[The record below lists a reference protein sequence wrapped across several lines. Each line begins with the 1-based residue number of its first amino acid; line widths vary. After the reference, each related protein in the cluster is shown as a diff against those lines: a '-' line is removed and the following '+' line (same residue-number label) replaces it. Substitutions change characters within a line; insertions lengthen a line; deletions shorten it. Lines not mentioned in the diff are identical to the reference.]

1 MKAILTMRR
10 ANFNSCETNDRQST
24 TEHVI
29 ARQLESR
36 LISSRVK
43 KDTKIEQLVTKI

>member
-29 ARQLESR
+29 ARQLESKTDQQQ
-36 LISSRVK
+36 SEK
-43 KDTKIEQLVTKI
+43 GH